1 MSDWTLPDIY
11 EFRGH
16 KVRYGSSGAGAPVV
30 LIHGTPFS
38 SYEWRRIVPCLATQ
52 RRVFYFDLLGYG
64 QSDRSGVADVSL
76 GVQNHLLAELLD
88 HWQLDRPDIVAHDF
102 GGTTALRCHLLNGR
116 DYRSLTLI
124 DAVTLSPWGSPFS
137 RLVRAH
143 IDVFRALPPS
153 IHDALLR
160 AYIRSSHSR
169 PLPDEDMLEYVRPWM
184 GEVGQAA
191 FYQQMSQFDRRYTDE
206 VEPQY
211 ASVRCPT
218 AILWGQA
225 DQWLPI
231 EEGHRL
237 AERIPSARF
246 QAVPGAGHL
255 MHEDAPEAIVSAV
268 LNFLRDVEAPRS
280 GHS

>member
-1 MSDWTLPDIY
+1 MSDWTLPGVY

-16 KVRYGSSGAGAPVV
+16 KVRYGVSGEGTPIV

-38 SYEWRRIVPCLATQ
+38 SYEWRRIVPCLATH

-64 QSDRSGVADVSL
+64 QSERCAVPDVSL
-76 GVQNHLLAELLD
+76 GVQNLLLAELLD

-124 DAVTLSPWGSPFS
+124 DPVALSPWGSPFS
-137 RLVRAH
+137 SQVRSH
-143 IDVFRALPPS
+143 VDVFRALPAS

-160 AYIRSSHSR
+160 AYIRSAHSR
-169 PLPDEDMLEYVRPWM
+169 AMTEEDMLEYVRPWV

-191 FYQQMSQFDRRYTDE
+191 FYQQISQFDRCYTDE
-206 VEPQY
+206 VEPKY

-218 AILWGQA
+218 AILWGEE
-225 DQWLPI
+225 DRWLPI
-231 EEGHRL
+231 EAGHRL
-237 AERIPSARF
+237 KERIPSARL
-246 QAVPGAGHL
+246 QAIPNAGHL
-255 MHEDAPEAIVSAV
+255 MHEDAPEAIVGAV
-268 LNFLRDVEAPRS
+268 LNFLRDTYAS
-280 GHS
+280 